1 MTQRHKVFISY
12 YHEDDQYYR
21 DEFERLFS
29 SRHDIIVSKSVN
41 IGDIDPNDNQTTESV
56 RQQIRDKYIRDA
68 TVIVVL
74 VGARTWQ
81 RKYVDWEIYSGL
93 RDTKRNPRCGL
104 LGILL
109 PTYPGYSNNQYNSY
123 TIPPRLNDNLKCGF
137 ATIKLWTE
145 DPNHMQ
151 SWIDVAF
158 QRRNQKPDP
167 DLSRDLF
174 AKNRTGEKWQ

>member
-93 RDTKRNPRCGL
+93 RDTKKNPRCGL
-104 LGILL
+104 LGIILPSRSEGWVVNTSSILGRFLL
-109 PTYPGYSNNQYNSY
+109 DFM
-123 TIPPRLNDNLKCGF
+123 TIQSQRAVSPRSMTGQKNL
-137 ATIKLWTE
+137 IL
-145 DPNHMQ
+145 
-151 SWIDVAF
+151 
-158 QRRNQKPDP
+158 
-167 DLSRDLF
+167 
-174 AKNRTGEKWQ
+174 